1 MLRNHNHRRSAFT
14 IFVIL
19 ILTLILG
26 CQNRTPEAM
35 TLRVHIIDGL
45 SESKTVMPDG
55 FRGVDRYELTVV
67 DNGGTE
73 VAKAMA
79 NNSVDAVVDGIA
91 PGSYTFAVKGY
102 TTISGVEHLI
112 VDDNESVTVK
122 DGMSEVSVA
131 VSDVAAGTGAV
142 DVTITAGI
150 PDGYTFADDVVTVR
164 LYEGV
169 NDGETAYETT
179 VGYSVN
185 GDTMTA
191 EWVSDSVETGIY
203 TMEVQADGLF
213 GKTVMYVLPGMTA
226 NGSVEVNPMVAD
238 KVATPVI
245 SEVVGKVPELDGTI
259 VVPPSV
265 GDTVTLDGIECLI
278 VYDAGSKQE
287 WGQYLCVDKNHDI
300 SFYLEGSDF
309 ANANIPS
316 NVNYGYEW
324 GGYGIELGL
333 PQSEIGTGLSLTNIL
348 IQKKLQP
355 STKNWPILWDKVV
368 DFRKMYSD
376 EWFVPS
382 SSELNQ
388 VYKYRTELKNITTKY
403 YSDNTYMSCNEG
415 SLGYESIE
423 VYAQDFTIYTGFPE
437 PFIGAFKDDHN
448 ARVRLCRYAVLEDFQ
463 TIDIEITT
471 STDGAEIYYTI
482 TGLNPDAFSNIYST
496 PLEVGL
502 GTVIKARAY
511 KDGMIPSDIAE
522 YVVE

>member
-1 MLRNHNHRRSAFT
+1 MLHNHNLRRSAFT

-79 NNSVDAVVDGIA
+79 NSSVDAVVDGIA
-91 PGSYTFAVKGY
+91 PGSYMFAVKGY

-142 DVTITAGI
+142 DVTITATI
-150 PDGYTFADDVVTVR
+150 TDGYIFADDVVTVR

-169 NDGETAYETT
+169 DGGVAAYETT

-191 EWVSDSVETGIY
+191 EWVCDSVETGIY
-203 TMEVQADGLF
+203 ALEIQADGLF
-213 GKTVMYVLPGMTA
+213 GKTALYVLPGMTA
-226 NGSVEVNPMVAD
+226 KGGVEINPMIAE

-245 SEVVGKVPELDGTI
+245 SEAVGKVPELDGTI

-265 GDTVTLDGIECLI
+265 GDTVTLDGIECMI
-278 VYDAGSKQE
+278 IYDAGSEQE

-309 ANANIPS
+309 ANESIPS
-316 NVNYGYEW
+316 KVNYGYEW
-324 GGYGIELGL
+324 GGNGIELGF
-333 PQSEIGTGLSLTNIL
+333 PPSEIGTGLSITNFL
-348 IQKKLQP
+348 IQKGLQS
-355 STKNWPILWDKVV
+355 STVNWPVLWDKVV
-368 DFRKMYSD
+368 EFRKMYSD

-382 SSELNQ
+382 SSELSQ
-388 VYKYRTELKNITTKY
+388 VYKYRTDLNNITTAY
-403 YSDNTYMSCNEG
+403 ACDSTYMSCNEA
-415 SLGYESIE
+415 SSYAETEIES
-423 VYAQDFTIYTGFPE
+423 QDFTIYTGIPE
-437 PFIGAFKDDHN
+437 PFKGTSKDNHD

-463 TIDIEITT
+463 TIDIEITS
-471 STDGAEIYYTI
+471 STEGAEIYYTI
-482 TGLNPDAFSNIYST
+482 NGSNPDVSSNMYLT
-496 PLEVGL
+496 PLEVSL
-502 GTVIKARAY
+502 GTVVKACAY
-511 KDGMIPSDIAE
+511 KDGMIPSNIAE
-522 YVVE
+522 YTVE